1 VVFDSQQENRMKAL
15 FDRLRDPSVA
25 NVDVDGS
32 ERLNVHRNM
41 LSKKRMLREV
51 FTDFHHIFRRLD
63 ERFFTGN
70 GARIELGAGIAP
82 IKDSYPDVLAT
93 DVVHGN
99 HLDRILDA
107 EVMDL
112 PEQSVRVFYGQN
124 CFHHFPNP
132 SRFFSELE
140 RVLQPGGGAILLEPY
155 YGPFA
160 TFLFKRLFRTEGFDK
175 SYPSWQT
182 PVAGPMNGANQALSY
197 LVFVR
202 DKAIFDVNHPSL
214 SIVHQEIC
222 PNYLKYILSGG
233 LNFRQ
238 MCPDSMIWTVN
249 LLQFIISPLNRIMS
263 LHHVVVIIKKEKYA

>member
-1 VVFDSQQENRMKAL
+1 VVFDGQQENRMKSL

-32 ERLNVHRNM
+32 ERLNVHRKM

-112 PEQSVRVFYGQN
+112 PEQSVRAFYGQN

-132 SRFFSELE
+132 DRFFSELE

-175 SYPSWQT
+175 SFPSWQA

-197 LVFVR
+197 IVFVR
-202 DKAIFDVNHPSL
+202 DRGDFECKYPTL
-214 SIVHQEIC
+214 KIVHQVRVG
-222 PNYLKYILSGG
+222 NYLKYLLSGG

-238 MCPDSMIWTVN
+238 LCPDAMSPLVGFVQRC
-249 LLQFIISPLNRIMS
+249 LSPLNRWLS
-263 LHHVVVIIKKEKYA
+263 LHHVIIIRKEIA